1 MVLNCFDT
9 IELILS
15 DLCDIGTGSR
25 DKLRKFGN
33 VTAVVILKLRILQFS
48 FFWEFWYVLKTMS
61 ERRRIL

>member
-48 FFWEFWYVLKTMS
+48 LF
-61 ERRRIL
+61 

>member
-33 VTAVVILKLRILQFS
+33 VTAVVILKLRILQFL
-48 FFWEFWYVLKTMS
+48 FFWGVLVGFKDNV
-61 ERRRIL
+61 